1 MSWFYKKREKKNHD
15 NLNKLIAKTQ
25 AKLAVFVTQEVLLRI
40 LFCFLIPVH
49 IINTSVYFKWYG
61 GRISVSGAVNVRN
74 EQQAISNS
82 HAHFGIFCHIF
93 S

>member
-1 MSWFYKKREKKNHD
+1 MSWFYKKRKKDHD

-25 AKLAVFVTQEVLLRI
+25 AKLAVFLTQEVLLRI

-61 GRISVSGAVNVRN
+61 ERISVSGAVNV
-74 EQQAISNS
+74 QS
-82 HAHFGIFCHIF
+82 GL
-93 S
+93 

>member
-1 MSWFYKKREKKNHD
+1 MSWFYKKRKKKHD

-25 AKLAVFVTQEVLLRI
+25 AKLAVFLTQEVLLRV

-61 GRISVSGAVNVRN
+61 ERISVTGAVNVR
-74 EQQAISNS
+74 S
-82 HAHFGIFCHIF
+82 GL
-93 S
+93 